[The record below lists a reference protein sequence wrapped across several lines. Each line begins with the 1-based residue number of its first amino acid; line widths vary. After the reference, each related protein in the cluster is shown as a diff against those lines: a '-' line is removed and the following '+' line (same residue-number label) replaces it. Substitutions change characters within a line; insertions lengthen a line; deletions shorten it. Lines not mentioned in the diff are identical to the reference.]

1 MKISLCQINLKT
13 GDLKYNIEKIKKL
26 YKSESTNSDLVI
38 FPELSLTG
46 YLLKDLV
53 NNSDFLD
60 KVWKF
65 RAEMVE
71 FTQEKKCALL
81 YGCPVSKNNKVFNSI
96 IVACD
101 GKEIFSADKHILP
114 NYQVFNEPRNFSK
127 AEEEPTIF
135 EFKDESWG
143 F

>member
-60 KVWKF
+60 KIWKF
-65 RAEMVE
+65 RAEMLE
-71 FTQEKKCALL
+71 FTQEKNVLCYLDAQFQK
-81 YGCPVSKNNKVFNSI
+81 I
-96 IVACD
+96 I
-101 GKEIFSADKHILP
+101 KYLI
-114 NYQVFNEPRNFSK
+114 Q
-127 AEEEPTIF
+127 
-135 EFKDESWG
+135 
-143 F
+143 

>member
-60 KVWKF
+60 KIWKF
-65 RAEMVE
+65 RTEMLE

-81 YGCPVSKNNKVFNSI
+81 FGCPVLKNNKVFNER
-96 IVACD
+96 V
-101 GKEIFSADKHILP
+101 
-114 NYQVFNEPRNFSK
+114 
-127 AEEEPTIF
+127 
-135 EFKDESWG
+135 ESYNNKCHELKVKIEVKLINTKLYLSNKYSYMS